1 MFHARQRFE
10 SWLQARRS
18 GMDFQP
24 SDTLLTQATSAASAH
39 DTEDRMSSALGCIES
54 TLLIPLA
61 ARALGDRLFPN
72 MAVSDSD
79 AATALA
85 GLNVEVEDFLQDH
98 LSVYGVLAR
107 THILRELAQD
117 FFNHNPRGWAVNL
130 GCGLSSY
137 FQWLDRGRNQWID
150 ADLPAVINL
159 REHLV
164 PGQGQR
170 HRDAVVDLRQPH
182 WWRALGLPQGP
193 HAPAVLVMLEGVLMY
208 LQPQQ
213 VRDVM
218 HEFAQH
224 APAGSQLIFDSLSWM
239 AVGQARLHPSVS
251 RTQAEFLWGARSMSD
266 FTANDPRLR
275 LLSEHPI
282 LDGYDASWACLC
294 PLFRALWGVPLYAVI
309 RIGLRDDPPAS
320 ALDHRPEDS

>member
-1 MFHARQRFE
+1 MFHARQSFE
-10 SWLQARRS
+10 SQPQARRS

-24 SDTLLTQATSAASAH
+24 SAPPLTQATPTASTPDPSDQAG
-39 DTEDRMSSALGCIES
+39 ALLGPVES
-54 TLLIPLA
+54 TLLIPLV

-79 AATALA
+79 ATTALA
-85 GLNVEVEDFLQDH
+85 GLNVDVEDYLNDP

-150 ADLPAVINL
+150 ADLPAVVHL
-159 REHLV
+159 REHLL
-164 PGQGQR
+164 PSQGQR
-170 HRDAVVDLRQPH
+170 HRDTVVDLRQPH
-182 WWRALGLPQGP
+182 WWHALGLPQGP

-213 VRDVM
+213 VRHVM

-224 APAGSQLIFDSLSWM
+224 APAGSQLVFDSLSWM
-239 AVGQARLHPSVS
+239 AVGQAHLHPSVS

-266 FTANDPRLR
+266 FTANEPRLR
-275 LLSEHPI
+275 LLSEHQI

-309 RIGLRDDPPAS
+309 RVGLRDDLPAPARS
-320 ALDHRPEDS
+320 RPTQGS